1 MPENTDDTR
10 LITIL
15 LIVIGAI
22 IILPMG
28 FGMMGFGSMMGGMWG
43 GGMWGDGAVS
53 GWMFIVGIVMQLLFL
68 VALVGES
75 ISSTEPLQGV
85 RATPTRQWR
94 NSGSRMLV
102 ATSLTRST
110 NSRKPRSNETPE
122 ASPRTM
128 APTGKTTPHP
138 LPLWIEQYTT
148 AGLYGLVLGTVLCL
162 VALFT
167 DPIPDPSFPWATLPA
182 SLRLSII
189 QPRIEHW
196 PVTYTV
202 GIWLWIFCFPA
213 LFFAGYQRFS
223 HTSRDVVVWLTD
235 LPTIAMLE
243 WTTYCRF
250 FWPKLHPPTWNAP
263 AYTFVCWAY
272 CSTYDAVWS
281 NAAYAIALLG
291 VFVTILALQRTRTR
305 GYALL
310 GFGILALPLGL
321 PALYE
326 GYRQAR
332 SKV

>member
-85 RATPTRQWR
+85 RATSTRQWR

-110 NSRKPRSNETPE
+110 NSGKPRSNETPE

-128 APTGKTTPHP
+128 APTGETTPHP

-148 AGLYGLVLGTVLCL
+148 AGLYGLVLGTVLCF
-162 VALFT
+162 VARSSR
-167 DPIPDPSFPWATLPA
+167 IPSRTRRFHGRRSRRRSVFRSSNPA
-182 SLRLSII
+182 SNTGQS
-189 QPRIEHW
+189 
-196 PVTYTV
+196 
-202 GIWLWIFCFPA
+202 
-213 LFFAGYQRFS
+213 
-223 HTSRDVVVWLTD
+223 
-235 LPTIAMLE
+235 PTRSGSGSGSSAFRPCSSQA
-243 WTTYCRF
+243 TNGSAT
-250 FWPKLHPPTWNAP
+250 HP
-263 AYTFVCWAY
+263 
-272 CSTYDAVWS
+272 
-281 NAAYAIALLG
+281 
-291 VFVTILALQRTRTR
+291 
-305 GYALL
+305 
-310 GFGILALPLGL
+310 
-321 PALYE
+321 E
-326 GYRQAR
+326 M
-332 SKV
+332 